1 MTAAAPATSAASAR
15 KPAAALQPVVDPAG
29 WTKDDLA
36 RDRSWIHELTS
47 AEIADL
53 DRAVGAIERG
63 KVALLDIK
71 RADFAL
77 PVLGARLE
85 AVRRE
90 VIEGRGLALIR
101 GVPVDR
107 YSRQQSCIAYLGLGT
122 WIGEP
127 VSQNAKGHLLG
138 HVKDLGD
145 RSFANPA
152 DRGYQTHDKLPFH
165 SDSCDVVGLLCLHP
179 SQSGGEST
187 VVSTV
192 SIYNAMLQRRPDLV
206 AELTQPIWRDRR
218 GEIPEG
224 AQPYYQLP
232 VFSFERGFFTCNWQG
247 GYIRSAQ
254 RFDELPRHSPLLA
267 EAIETFAAMARELCY
282 GMDFCQGDIQLL
294 HNHVTVHSRTEFVDF
309 PEPERKRHLLRL
321 WLATPGGR
329 PLSSMFMNRYG
340 KAMLGKRPAGGVQ
353 VPGMTFKAPLEAE

>member
-1 MTAAAPATSAASAR
+1 MTAVAKSATRQPAV
-15 KPAAALQPVVDPAG
+15 PLQPVVDPAG
-29 WTKDDLA
+29 WSKDGLA
-36 RDRSWIHELTS
+36 ADKSWIHELTGE
-47 AEIADL
+47 EIADL
-53 DRAVGAIERG
+53 DRAVGEIERRG
-63 KVALLDIK
+63 ISLLDLK
-71 RADFAL
+71 RADFQL
-77 PVLGARLE
+77 PVLGRTLDR
-85 AVRRE
+85 VRSE
-90 VIEGRGLALIR
+90 IIEGRGLKLIR
-101 GVPVDR
+101 GVPVHR
-107 YSRQQSCIAYLGLGT
+107 YSRQQSGIAYFGIGT

-138 HVKDLGD
+138 HVKDLGNH
-145 RSFANPA
+145 SLAKPT
-152 DRGYQTHDKLPFH
+152 DRGYQTHEKLPFH
-165 SDSCDVVGLLCLHP
+165 SDSCDVVGLLCLHH

-192 SIYNAMLQRRPDLV
+192 NIYNEMLRRRPELV

-224 AQPYYQLP
+224 AQPYYQMP
-232 VFSFERGFFTCNWQG
+232 VFSFEQGYFTCNWQG

-254 RFDELPRHSPLLA
+254 RFEELPRHSPALL
-267 EAIETFAAMARELCY
+267 EALDLFTSLARELCY
-282 GMDFCQGDIQLL
+282 HMDFRQGDIQLL

-340 KAMLGKRPAGGVQ
+340 KAMLGKRPAGGVI